1 MPALSEPRFRR
12 FRQKPVSG
20 PFVLTLSVSAL
31 SPQTAPQTARR
42 PDPPRHPAPPAAT
55 ILRGGKRPLE
65 RTTAA
70 AQEARTAPRAV
81 VGPFRP
87 RVAPAAQPA
96 PPLPA
101 IVRGAPP
108 HSARRWRA
116 PAPFVRRGRTA
127 GGGRRAPH
135 TATAPGSRLPASGP
149 PGVRLPASRP
159 SQTTA
164 PRRRGPRL
172 PGEHSPGDSP
182 SPAILQPRRPIRHD
196 LLDPPP
202 SFQVLS
208 PNPSLPAYGD
218 PAPKLAG
225 LISSPVRTHIGERPR
240 KEGGGRRFIHVHS
253 FAAPKRGQEVGQIR
267 TAAIRRSPLQSEQ
280 PRRETPAPGLPT
292 LGAGCA
298 GPAVAGTVREAPQA
312 PPSRPAR
319 LGSTFSRTRSQAAPS
334 GPALGLCPSPPRRP
348 RDGPR
353 RAYGPR
359 HQTSHECTGHAC
371 ASA

>member
-42 PDPPRHPAPPAAT
+42 PAPPRHPAPPAAT

-116 PAPFVRRGRTA
+116 PAPVVRRGLLL

-135 TATAPGSRLPASGP
+135 TATAPAVAPRLRAS
-149 PGVRLPASRP
+149 GVRLPASRP
-159 SQTTA
+159 
-164 PRRRGPRL
+164 RRRRL
-172 PGEHSPGDSP
+172 
-182 SPAILQPRRPIRHD
+182 
-196 LLDPPP
+196 
-202 SFQVLS
+202 
-208 PNPSLPAYGD
+208 
-218 PAPKLAG
+218 
-225 LISSPVRTHIGERPR
+225 
-240 KEGGGRRFIHVHS
+240 
-253 FAAPKRGQEVGQIR
+253 
-267 TAAIRRSPLQSEQ
+267 
-280 PRRETPAPGLPT
+280 
-292 LGAGCA
+292 
-298 GPAVAGTVREAPQA
+298 PAVAGLASPASTAPATPRRRRSCSPAVRSVTTSLTL
-312 PPSRPAR
+312 PPPFR
-319 LGSTFSRTRSQAAPS
+319 FSPRTP
-334 GPALGLCPSPPRRP
+334 LSPPTAIRP
-348 RDGPR
+348 QSWPD
-353 RAYGPR
+353 
-359 HQTSHECTGHAC
+359 
-371 ASA
+371 